1 MFFIVPN
8 QTRPIMT
15 KRFSVRGRFLRF
27 MAVAV
32 GLLAL
37 IPLTWAVREA
47 RLAEIRQ
54 APDLHRQKTLAAALD
69 RIAEDFGAL
78 QSDLVERAGRIASAP
93 AVIAALD
100 AQPIDSTSLTQY
112 FSTLKPPYGTSVE
125 LYAADMGLAAW
136 NGFSMPMDAAPAA
149 SGFPGELHASIA
161 RDGAFRQAVVIW
173 RPVLRDG
180 QTLGAVRAMRLVGYA
195 PPVNNEYIKDVSLV
209 PKWRRLAKMPVE
221 LTFDAPPG
229 EPGSSS
235 RLLTGANGA
244 ALGMVTIDPPSV
256 RQMTE
261 LAAVLPNHLMALWT
275 TLFLFWT
282 VAGAWVLYRREL
294 RRMPS
299 EPGRWRVA
307 LGYFAFLAA
316 YWWAIRFVLLALRVP
331 SRWQQGKTP
340 LAPLFDPAHLSSELF
355 GGLLGATGEFLIAI
369 LFLAAFAGAF
379 LEWIV
384 ALQRARVRLARPRLA
399 SRAAFAGMAAACT
412 AALTGLSL
420 AAALVTRHVAL
431 YSDFDFFAKGGL
443 IPDLHLLS
451 VFCSLALMQIAV
463 ILLAVGVARVAVA
476 EAQRQFALTSS
487 PWGLAIFG
495 GVAAAAPVALLYGL
509 TPIGSVLPLAILGY
523 MLAVVFGLASLVL
536 LRSIRRMDLVLV
548 QNLFPLVFLVTF
560 LLYPMFYQG
569 LDARRD
575 ARMLAAAEAF
585 AEGGRAR
592 ASMAEGGMPISGV
605 LLPSGS
611 DDALFDTF
619 SAAEFRG
626 GFLVRS
632 AGRDFERYRLPED
645 VAQALLRQPVVWRN
659 ERSAGGSWQTCYV
672 RRGAASPHGMQAFAA
687 RAPRVTLFDHLYY
700 LLRLTMGGLVIG
712 LLCYLAGVWARYRKG
727 VLPARHIRF
736 RDKVLNAL
744 IGIGIILIGLVG
756 VVGEQAVTVGSR
768 QSVQRWLRRH
778 LDRVEQVLTA
788 EARLGEHPSSV
799 LARMPVDSLA
809 ARVGI
814 DLNLYEGH
822 TISRLSRP
830 QLIRDRLVDRRLPIE
845 AYKALYA
852 DAERVA
858 FTDERVGSFTYMA
871 GFKALPGASGR
882 PRYIVSTP
890 MLPEQEIIEEE
901 RADTVAYLFG
911 SLLLLVLLVA
921 LTGAVLADA
930 LSKPI
935 ARLRSGLKEVAGGRL
950 GETLPVDSRDEI
962 GELVET
968 FNEMQ
973 QQLAENRIKLAR
985 QERQLAWREMARRV
999 AHEIRNPLTPMKLSV
1014 QHLRQAFADR
1024 ADEPAVRSAFG
1035 QVFDRITA
1043 TLIEQIDSLA
1053 RIASEFH
1060 AFARMPSREM
1070 QRMNMNDV
1078 IREALSLMQEES
1090 EIAVRSALS
1099 DAPLWVDADRAE
1111 LRRAYIN
1118 LIKNAFQAIAE
1129 PEKGKVEVRTRREEA
1144 DGKAWACSYVVDN
1157 GSGIGEEA
1165 ARKIFEPHFS
1175 TRKTGTG
1182 LGLAIVKKSVEEMR
1196 GTIGFESE
1204 AGKGAVF
1211 RIRLPLLDED
1221 APPR

>member
-1 MFFIVPN
+1 
-8 QTRPIMT
+8 MT
-15 KRFSVRGRFLRF
+15 KRFSVRGRLFRF
-27 MAVAV
+27 VAIAV

-47 RLAEIRQ
+47 RLAGIRQ
-54 APDLHRQKTLAAALD
+54 VPDSYREKVVSAALD
-69 RIAEDFGAL
+69 RISDDFEAL

-93 AVIAALD
+93 AVIEALD
-100 AQPIDSTSLTQY
+100 AQQTDSTSLTHY

-125 LYAADMGLAAW
+125 LYAADMDLMAW

-149 SGFPGELHASIA
+149 SGFPGGLHGSIA
-161 RDGAFRQAVVIW
+161 RDGAFRQAVVVW
-173 RPVLRDG
+173 RPVVRDG
-180 QTLGAVRAMRLVGYA
+180 RTLGVVRAMRLVGYA
-195 PPVNNEYIKDVSLV
+195 PPVHNEYIRDVSLV
-209 PKWRRLAKMPVE
+209 PKWRRLAKLPVE
-221 LTFDAPPG
+221 LTFDAQPG
-229 EPGSSS
+229 EPASSS
-235 RLLTGANGA
+235 RLLKGADGA
-244 ALGMVTIDPPSV
+244 PLGMVAIDAPSV
-256 RQMTE
+256 RRMTE
-261 LAAVLPNHLMALWT
+261 LAAMLPNHLMALWT

-282 VAGAWVLYRREL
+282 LAGAWRLYRREL
-294 RRMPS
+294 RRTQA
-299 EPGRWRVA
+299 EPGRWRIL
-307 LGYFAFLAA
+307 LGYFAFVAA
-316 YWWAIRFVLLALRVP
+316 YWWSIRFVLLALRVP

-355 GGLLGATGEFLIAI
+355 GGLLGATGEFLITI
-369 LFLAAFAGAF
+369 LFLTAFAGAF

-384 ALQRARVRLARPRLA
+384 TLQRIRVRLARPRIA
-399 SRAAFAGMAAACT
+399 SRAAFACMAAACT
-412 AALTGLSL
+412 AILTGLAL
-420 AAALVTRHVAL
+420 AAALVTRHVVLDSA
-431 YSDFDFFAKGGL
+431 FDFFTKGGL

-451 VFCSLALMQIAV
+451 VFCSLVLMQIGV
-463 ILLAVGVARVAVA
+463 ILLAVGVARAAVS

-487 PWGLAIFG
+487 PWILTISG
-495 GVAAAAPVALLYGL
+495 GVSAVAPIALLYAL

-523 MLAVVFGLASLVL
+523 MLAAVFGLASLVL
-536 LRSIRRMDLVLV
+536 LRSIRRMDLALI

-560 LLYPMFYQG
+560 LLYPMFYRG
-569 LDARRD
+569 LDASRH
-575 ARMLAAAEAF
+575 ARMLAAAGAF
-585 AEGGRAR
+585 AEGGGTR
-592 ASMAEGGMPISGV
+592 ASLAEGGMPISGV

-611 DDALFDTF
+611 DDALFDAF
-619 SAAEFRG
+619 SAAEFRD

-632 AGRDFERYRLPED
+632 AGRYFEQYRLSEE
-645 VAQALLRQPVVWRN
+645 VAQALERQPVVWKN

-672 RRGAASPHGMQAFAA
+672 RGDASSRPAMQAFAA

-700 LLRLTMGGLVIG
+700 LLRLTMGGLAIG
-712 LLCYLAGVWARYRKG
+712 LLCYLTGVWLRYRKG
-727 VLPARHIRF
+727 LLPARHIRF

-788 EARLGEHPSSV
+788 EARPGEHPSSV
-799 LARMPVDSLA
+799 LGRMPVDSLA

-814 DLNLYEGH
+814 DLNIYEGH

-830 QLIRDRLVDRRLPIE
+830 QLIRDRLVDRRLPVE

-852 DAERVA
+852 DAERVV

-871 GFKALPGASGR
+871 GFKALPGGAGR

-890 MLPEQEIIEEE
+890 ILPEQEIIEED
-901 RADTVAYLFG
+901 RANTVAYLFG
-911 SLLLLVLLVA
+911 SLLLLVLLVVA
-921 LTGAVLADA
+921 TGAVLADA
-930 LSKPI
+930 ISKPI
-935 ARLRSGLKEVAGGRL
+935 ARLRSGLKEVAVGRL

-973 QQLAENRIKLAR
+973 QQLAENRIRLAR

-1024 ADEPAVRSAFG
+1024 ADEPPARSAFG

-1070 QRMNMNDV
+1070 QRMDMNDV

-1090 EIAVRSALS
+1090 ETDVRSALS
-1099 DAPLWVDADRAE
+1099 DAPLWVEADRAE

-1144 DGKAWACSYVVDN
+1144 SGKAWACSYVVDN
-1157 GSGIGEEA
+1157 GSGVGDEA

-1175 TRKTGTG
+1175 TKKTGTG

-1196 GTIGFESE
+1196 GTIGFETE
-1204 AGKGAVF
+1204 PGKGTVF
-1211 RIRLPLLDED
+1211 RIRLPLLDD
-1221 APPR
+1221 APLS